1 MDNVNN
7 SLQHYGVLG
16 MKWGVRRYQNKDGSL
31 TAAGKNRYYNSDG
44 TISKFGKKYYDSE
57 MARLKNESVVLKNR
71 RASTT
76 KLRQLNTLREKNQTI
91 KDELAGK
98 KIEDANAKKERIKQ
112 ENELLTLQYNNLLYK
127 NKIAELTPKKVA
139 IGQKM
144 VDYLKKETIS
154 QIVKPATTEWL
165 KKTLGLNENDVESLK
180 VQAQKMKSK
189 EQISTAKRKIQE
201 NEDWAEKREQKRAEK
216 HEQERAEKKE
226 KKNQKNQK
234 KTSDPSSDDTPTY
247 SGTVEGKGTSRF
259 TGWKNNSKYKKAA
272 YREVNKSA
280 NTSLSTELAIYGKD
294 IYDEYFNL

>member
-1 MDNVNN
+1 MNNVND

-76 KLRQLNTLREKNQTI
+76 KLQQLNTLREKNQTI

-144 VDYLKKETIS
+144 VDYLKEKTIS

-180 VQAQKMKSK
+180 VQVQKMKSK

-216 HEQERAEKKE
+216 REQERAEKKE

-234 KTSDPSSDDTPTY
+234 KTSDSSSDDTPTY
-247 SGTVEGKGTSRF
+247 SGTVEGKDTSRF